1 MSQDFASR
9 LELQLRQAERDEER
23 RGRLG
28 RTLAGP
34 RALAPSP
41 LAALGLAAAATVVIA
56 IVVGAVALTRGG
68 DDQTTGRHGP
78 SVVARV
84 AVGDSP
90 HGFDGGIASGLGS
103 VWIAGF
109 DGKQIVR
116 VAPVTRRVLAR
127 VPLGHPPGLSGVAT
141 SAGAVWAI
149 VVTNYDNY
157 QSVLVRID
165 PATNRVTENR
175 PLRGTANTVTT
186 AFNEGPA
193 LLADGDAMWVLG
205 SEGGAQIDARRGAVA
220 RVVTWNLGGVFADA
234 YALSGGELWVRAADG
249 RLLRFDAR
257 TGARQASV
265 QATPG
270 PASRLVA
277 IPGAGVVVGHDD
289 GTVERVDG
297 TTGRAVW
304 RTRVED
310 KPGQLTIAGGVL
322 WAFVQSR
329 GSERLVAVDLDTGR
343 TRSTLALGAADDNYA
358 LAPAGGALWVI
369 TPTGQGLV
377 ISP

>member
-1 MSQDFASR
+1 
-9 LELQLRQAERDEER
+9 
-23 RGRLG
+23 
-28 RTLAGP
+28 
-34 RALAPSP
+34 
-41 LAALGLAAAATVVIA
+41 
-56 IVVGAVALTRGG
+56 
-68 DDQTTGRHGP
+68 
-78 SVVARV
+78 
-84 AVGDSP
+84 
-90 HGFDGGIASGLGS
+90 
-103 VWIAGF
+103 
-109 DGKQIVR
+109 
-116 VAPVTRRVLAR
+116 
-127 VPLGHPPGLSGVAT
+127 
-141 SAGAVWAI
+141 
-149 VVTNYDNY
+149 
-157 QSVLVRID
+157 
-165 PATNRVTENR
+165 
-175 PLRGTANTVTT
+175 
-186 AFNEGPA
+186 
-193 LLADGDAMWVLG
+193 
-205 SEGGAQIDARRGAVA
+205 
-220 RVVTWNLGGVFADA
+220 VVTWNLGGVFADA

-289 GTVERVDG
+289 GTLERVDG

-343 TRSTLALGAADDNYA
+343 TRSTLALGAADDYYA

-369 TPTGQGLV
+369 TPAGQGLV